1 MNSLEQ
7 VVMPRVGDHFRHE
20 VLISSDM
27 VQAFV
32 KLSGDDSPIH
42 VDEAFAQARGY
53 EGPICHGI
61 LLTAFVSR
69 ILGTWLPGK
78 ESILK
83 SIQMEFRNPAK
94 YPCTVQVEVRVTK
107 VFQSVGMIRLA
118 IEISHQQ
125 DEIIARGLAECVV
138 RTSEVA
144 K

>member
-1 MNSLEQ
+1 
-7 VVMPRVGDHFRHE
+7 MPREGDYFRHE
-20 VLISSDM
+20 VLISSEM

-32 KLSGDDSPIH
+32 NLSGDDAPIH
-42 VDEAFAQARGY
+42 VNGEFARKRGF

-69 ILGTWLPGK
+69 ILGNWLPGK

-83 SIQMEFRNPAK
+83 SIEMDFRRPAE

-107 VFQSVGMIRLA
+107 VFNSVGMIRLG
-118 IEISHQQ
+118 IEISHER
-125 DEIIARGLAECVV
+125 DEMIARGHAECVM
-138 RTSEVA
+138 RTIEVV